1 MQNKK
6 RNIIIIIASAA
17 AVALAAVLVVHVEKN
32 EPENKNQVVFEA
44 IVSEEL
50 KTDTESKEPEV
61 TGSANGDMKSERAD
75 VQKPKGN
82 NAGASESQEEISGK
96 NSETIISGETAEE
109 YKAGENIVQ
118 EVIQNE
124 KSGSIAYK
132 AISSSSGT
140 IYLKDS
146 DVDKVEYGV
155 ADDDGDY
162 DKSEPESK
170 APAESESKPPVNPE
184 SKPPVEPE
192 SKPPAESESKP
203 PVNPESKPSVE
214 PESESEAESETGNT
228 ESEEPTES
236 DIDLNTIIDYD
247 TYESLTAEER
257 TEIRKSFDSIIA
269 YNDWLQQLIQKR
281 NNKITEGAVGYGEE
295 ILVE

>member
-6 RNIIIIIASAA
+6 RNIIIVIASAA

-32 EPENKNQVVFEA
+32 EPENKNQVAFEA

-50 KTDTESKEPEV
+50 KPDTESKEPEV
-61 TGSANGDMKSERAD
+61 TGSANGDIKSEKAD

-82 NAGASESQEEISGK
+82 NAEISESQEEISSK
-96 NSETIISGETAEE
+96 KSETIISGGIAEDD
-109 YKAGENIVQ
+109 KAGENIVQ

-124 KSGSIAYK
+124 KSGSTAYK

-170 APAESESKPPVNPE
+170 APAESESKP
-184 SKPPVEPE
+184 SVEPE
-192 SKPPAESESKP
+192 SKPSG
-203 PVNPESKPSVE
+203 NPESKPSVE
-214 PESESEAESETGNT
+214 PESEYEAESETGNT
-228 ESEEPTES
+228 ESEEPPES

-247 TYESLTAEER
+247 TYETELTAKER
-257 TEIRKSFDSIIA
+257 AEIRESFDSIIA

>member
-17 AVALAAVLVVHVEKN
+17 AVALAAVLMVHVEKN
-32 EPENKNQVVFEA
+32 EPENKNQVAFEA

-50 KTDTESKEPEV
+50 KTDAESTEPEV
-61 TGSANGDMKSERAD
+61 TGSAKGDMK
-75 VQKPKGN
+75 
-82 NAGASESQEEISGK
+82 
-96 NSETIISGETAEE
+96 SETIISGGIAEDD
-109 YKAGENIVQ
+109 KAGENIVQ
-118 EVIQNE
+118 EGIQNE
-124 KSGSIAYK
+124 KAGSTAYK

-155 ADDDGDY
+155 ADDGDY

-184 SKPPVEPE
+184 SKP
-192 SKPPAESESKP
+192 S
-203 PVNPESKPSVE
+203 VNPESKPSVE
-214 PESESEAESETGNT
+214 PESEYEAESETGNM
-228 ESEEPTES
+228 ESEEPPES
-236 DIDLNTIIDYD
+236 DIDLNAIIDYD
-247 TYESLTAEER
+247 TYESLTTEER
-257 TEIRKSFDSIIA
+257 TKIRKSFDSIIA

>member
-32 EPENKNQVVFEA
+32 EPENKNQVAFEA

-50 KTDTESKEPEV
+50 KTDAESTEPEV
-61 TGSANGDMKSERAD
+61 TGSANGDIK
-75 VQKPKGN
+75 
-82 NAGASESQEEISGK
+82 
-96 NSETIISGETAEE
+96 SETIISGEIAEE

-124 KSGSIAYK
+124 KSGSTAYK

-155 ADDDGDY
+155 ADDGDY

-170 APAESESKPPVNPE
+170 APAESESKQPVEPE

-192 SKPPAESESKP
+192 SKPPAESESKQ

-247 TYESLTAEER
+247 TYESLTAGER

-295 ILVE
+295 IVVE

>member
-32 EPENKNQVVFEA
+32 EPENKNQVAFEA

-50 KTDTESKEPEV
+50 KTDAESTEPEV
-61 TGSANGDMKSERAD
+61 TGSANGDIK
-75 VQKPKGN
+75 
-82 NAGASESQEEISGK
+82 
-96 NSETIISGETAEE
+96 SETIISGEIAEDD
-109 YKAGENIVQ
+109 KAGENIVQ

-124 KSGSIAYK
+124 KSGSTAYK

-184 SKPPVEPE
+184 SKPQVEPE

-214 PESESEAESETGNT
+214 PESEYEAESETGNT
-228 ESEEPTES
+228 ESEEPPES

>member
-32 EPENKNQVVFEA
+32 EPENKNQVAFEA

-50 KTDTESKEPEV
+50 KTDAESTEPEV
-61 TGSANGDMKSERAD
+61 TGSANGDIK
-75 VQKPKGN
+75 
-82 NAGASESQEEISGK
+82 
-96 NSETIISGETAEE
+96 SETIISGEIAEDD
-109 YKAGENIVQ
+109 KAGENIVQ

-124 KSGSIAYK
+124 KSGSTAYK

-155 ADDDGDY
+155 ADDDGNY

-170 APAESESKPPVNPE
+170 APAESESKPPV
-184 SKPPVEPE
+184 EP
-192 SKPPAESESKP
+192 ESKP

-214 PESESEAESETGNT
+214 PESEYEAESETGNT
-228 ESEEPTES
+228 ESEELPES

-247 TYESLTAEER
+247 TYESLTTEER

-295 ILVE
+295 IVVE